1 MTDLSVEQAEKLEHY
16 LRLLKKWQKAI
27 NLVSKNTI
35 ETAWQ
40 RHFIDST
47 QLSPYIPEGSNVTDL
62 GSGAGFPG
70 LVLAVMRPD
79 LSVTLIESDTR
90 KCAFLSNVSRETSTN
105 INIISER
112 IEEVSERPATDIITA
127 RALDTIKNLLD
138 YSWPFIEQNKD
149 LKLLLLKGQKT
160 DQELDESRVAYKYKY
175 QKHQS
180 SSDSEGVIV
189 ELSDVSCE
197 T

>member
-1 MTDLSVEQAEKLEHY
+1 MTELSVEQTEKLEHY
-16 LRLLKKWQKAI
+16 LQLLKKWQKAI

-70 LVLAVMRPD
+70 LVLAVIRPD

-112 IEEVSERPATDIITA
+112 IEEASERPATDIITA

-189 ELSDVSCE
+189 ELSDVSRE